1 MSMTYNKILVAV
13 DDTKESRIAFKRAV
27 QVARNNIGSMLY
39 IVHVIDTHSFAFSEG
54 YNVDLA
60 EKFTNGKKELLDD
73 YENIAQQQGFTR
85 LIKIIEYGTPKQII
99 AKNIAKQYQIDLI
112 ICGITGKG
120 EVARLFLGSVSEG
133 ILRTAKCDVLVVRNL

>member
-27 QVARNNIGSMLY
+27 QVARNNIDSMLY